1 MSYNTPDEY
10 LYNLEASTSSEA
22 KRLWKNS
29 IKDDWNRKCAYCN
42 SETNLTI
49 DHIIPQCK
57 GGQDTRHNAVCA
69 CKKCNY
75 SKGHTPWKDWYFA
88 QVFFDIERYEKI
100 NEWMKPDPPI
110 NLFAYR
116 PRKNKVF

>member
-75 SKGHTPWKDWYFA
+75 SKGHTPWKDWYES
-88 QVFFDIERYEKI
+88 QDFFTTEKLSAIIEWRKQTDD
-100 NEWMKPDPPI
+100 NE
-110 NLFAYR
+110 YYTYH
-116 PRKNKVF
+116 PRRNII